1 MEHHSISYILGM
13 VCGFAAGF
21 LLVFVLSRLI
31 RKVGG
36 KICTFKCARE
46 GAYDERQLQAR
57 GKAYKVGF
65 FFLILYV
72 TIVSVLN
79 DMCNIPLLMS
89 FGGMWIGICIAIFIF
104 ATICIWEDAY
114 MSLQENAKGIN
125 IMFLLAGV
133 VNLIAGI
140 VDVREGV
147 SFLEKGAVSY
157 RYTNLIVAVLFLALT
172 LMFNLKLLY
181 NRKQEENEE

>member
-13 VCGFAAGF
+13 VCGFAVG
-21 LLVFVLSRLI
+21 LLVVFILSRLI

-72 TIVSVLN
+72 TIVSILK
-79 DMCNIPLLMS
+79 DM
-89 FGGMWIGICIAIFIF
+89 
-104 ATICIWEDAY
+104 
-114 MSLQENAKGIN
+114 
-125 IMFLLAGV
+125 
-133 VNLIAGI
+133 
-140 VDVREGV
+140 
-147 SFLEKGAVSY
+147 
-157 RYTNLIVAVLFLALT
+157 
-172 LMFNLKLLY
+172 
-181 NRKQEENEE
+181 